1 MEFDR
6 EKALRYAPRIMF
18 DSREPFMPRYIGVS
32 ILDSSGPSPSF
43 RRGIEVPR
51 GGLAIEYA
59 VFWDWDIQ
67 HLYDLEHLWVF
78 VGPDGRVV
86 DAEGSFHGM
95 YIRILLPDRS
105 NLEGDRVT
113 AYSQPGKHAF
123 APLPVIFQLLPGF
136 ELATSAGAGLEGALI
151 GRPLEGRVEREP
163 WWDEA
168 ARDHLRGCAF
178 EPSLDYLPYSPAPAL
193 IVPWAELDAALPSLF
208 MELVAGLAAGRG
220 LAEARRAKGE
230 GYGSH

>member
-1 MEFDR
+1 MRFDR
-6 EKALRYAPRIMF
+6 ALALRYAPRIMF

-32 ILDSSGPSPSF
+32 ILDSSGSSPSF
-43 RRGIEVPR
+43 RRSVEVPE
-51 GGLAIEYA
+51 GGFAIEYA

-78 VGPDGRVV
+78 VGPDGKVA

-95 YIRILLPDRS
+95 YIRALLPDRS

-123 APLPVIFQLLPGF
+123 APLPLVFQLIPGF

-151 GRPLEGRVEREP
+151 GGPLEGRIEREP

-168 ARDHLRGCAF
+168 ARDYLRERAF
-178 EPSLDYLPYSPAPAL
+178 EPSLEYRPYVLEPSVL
-193 IVPWAELDAALPSLF
+193 VPWEELNAALPKLF
-208 MELVAGLAAGRG
+208 MDLVGGLAAGR
-220 LAEARRAKGE
+220 ERRGRWL
-230 GYGSH
+230 